1 MQEQYL
7 IPLSSRRKEMS
18 REICVIQNVQLT
30 ELHNEAILFSID
42 SGVYYSL
49 DEIGLDIWSLI
60 SNSRDSIR
68 IKEIEDY
75 LLITYQISEHDKE
88 TISADVKDFIYS
100 LESKGLVK
108 IT

>member
-18 REICVIQNVQLT
+18 REISVIQNVQLT
-30 ELHNEAILFSID
+30 EQHDEAILFSID

-49 DEIGLDIWSLI
+49 DEIGLDIWKLI
-60 SNSRDSIR
+60 SNYRDNISI
-68 IKEIEDY
+68 KGIEDY
-75 LLITYQISEHDKE
+75 LLITYQISEHEKE
-88 TISADVKDFIYS
+88 SVSTDVKDFIYS